1 MKYTL
6 IYETSLPCNV
16 ETLFNFHA
24 DTHNLPLITP
34 KDTEVDIVKIET
46 PLKKGNQ
53 AILKIKKGFLSFVWE
68 LTFEEVLYPHLI
80 IDVATRS
87 PFKMFRHEHH
97 FIAID
102 EKHSILRDKI
112 TFSLPF
118 WPLSVLAVPF
128 VKRDMNQMFAYR
140 HTQTKAY
147 LSNNTNPLT
156 ISKVP

>member
-24 DTHNLPLITP
+24 DTHNLTLITP

-53 AILKIKKGFLSFVWE
+53 VILKIKKGFLSFVWE

-102 EKHSILRDKI
+102 EKHSILQDKI

-140 HTQTKAY
+140 HAQTKAY

-156 ISKVP
+156 VSKVP

>member
-147 LSNNTNPLT
+147 LSNNTNPL
-156 ISKVP
+156 IVSKVP